1 MGMEEHRRK
10 GPSRVKCAVIVTSD
24 TRDVQ
29 TDKSGNLIADLL
41 KNAGHEVISYMIVRN
56 DPGSLRK
63 ALDEVKEDSQAVIV
77 SGGTGISRRDIT
89 VDTIEPLLERELSGF
104 GELFRY
110 LSYGEIGPAALL
122 SRAVAGTVGSKI
134 VFCLPGSAGAVKL
147 AVEKLILPELSHI
160 IGELEK

>member
-1 MGMEEHRRK
+1 VGVEEHRRK

-24 TRDVQ
+24 TRNVQ

-41 KNAGHEVISYMIVRN
+41 KNAGHEVTDYVIVKN
-56 DPGSLRK
+56 DSESLSK
-63 ALDEVKEDSQAVIV
+63 ALDDVKEGSQAVIV

-110 LSYGEIGPAALL
+110 LSYGEIGSAALL
-122 SRAVAGTVGSKI
+122 SRAIAGTVGRI
-134 VFCLPGSAGAVKL
+134 RPGQPQRRDP
-147 AVEKLILPELSHI
+147 IL
-160 IGELEK
+160 